1 MDQGDINVLVYA
13 RGPERYIWLWR
24 DGQRGQVL
32 RSIGRFASDHGLAF
46 TWLDAAKVSQSMRKQ
61 PSGTRW

>member
-13 RGPERYIWLWR
+13 RGRERYIWIWR
-24 DGQRGQVL
+24 DDQRDQVL
-32 RSIGRFASDHGLAF
+32 RSIGRFASDYGLDF

-61 PSGTRW
+61 PSGAR